1 MVLLQQVAQMSWL
14 DNAISWAADQAQGFN
29 NWFADA
35 VGDVWD
41 GVGSTFGFETTAD
54 KMRKEQT
61 DALTKAWQAK
71 RDELTDNW
79 NKYKDEWT
87 GSNGAAK
94 ALSNAKAATGSITAA
109 QAEGTSKAIENAQR
123 NTGINKAQ
131 AAMNAVNT
139 TGSTYAEQ
147 FDNNKAEQLDIVT
160 KEIEKQNANME
171 DAYNKETNL
180 LDEQYQSGLADV
192 ASMKNSDL
200 GLGAQLTISDIFGQ
214 DARTFG
220 KINITSDENAKEDL
234 LPVNADTCVLQLMT
248 ILKDF
253 EPTTPEDIQLLI
265 MAMQFLQLYIKRRN
279 R

>member
-1 MVLLQQVAQMSWL
+1 MSWL
-14 DNAISWAADQAQGFN
+14 SDAIGWATDQAQGFN

-61 DALTKAWQAK
+61 DKLTNAWQAK
-71 RDELTDNW
+71 RQELTDSW

-87 GSNGAAK
+87 GTNGAAR
-94 ALSNAKAATGSITAA
+94 ALENAKAATGSITAA
-109 QAEGTSKAIENAQR
+109 QAEGTTEAIKNAQR

-147 FDNNKAEQLDIVT
+147 YDSNLAEQQDIIT
-160 KEIEKQNANME
+160 KQIETQNSQME

-192 ASMKNSDL
+192 ANMKNSDL

-220 KINITSDENAKEDL
+220 KINITSDENAKENL

-253 EPTTPEDIQLLI
+253 EPQTPEDVQLLI
-265 MAMQFLQLYIKRRN
+265 MAMQFLQLYLKRREN
-279 R
+279 VTI